1 MANRPRYWMAWQA
14 ITIISELMF
23 QSNMVY
29 RLYSYNA
36 YNYLFY
42 DFAMVQAGVLVD
54 LSPAD
59 QNTVYTDPQYGM
71 NNDQKMDYWVGAWLD
86 GQDSVPYN
94 LIVNHFAT
102 LGIDLTPTIMNNI
115 VGLNSML
122 GYICMN
128 VQVTI
133 LNSPTLGQKGTA
145 INPFMLTQIQWGSGK
160 VLDNPDITIANI
172 EPIASIGDFFFDTV
186 FTTQPEYAVYVALNG
201 GSESDL
207 LANTLSQ
214 TLLANDTSSYKTFLN
229 PDNMRMFYIYY
240 SEQAYNNI
248 ITRFGFDNNHQI
260 DMMYLYLEQMIDDFL
275 MFGGPSYMPTALG
288 MVAAKSLNNS
298 MSDLE
303 NYFPID
309 LTTRNLASD
318 FNQNQLDC

>member
-1 MANRPRYWMAWQA
+1 
-14 ITIISELMF
+14 
-23 QSNMVY
+23 
-29 RLYSYNA
+29 
-36 YNYLFY
+36 
-42 DFAMVQAGVLVD
+42 
-54 LSPAD
+54 
-59 QNTVYTDPQYGM
+59 
-71 NNDQKMDYWVGAWLD
+71 
-86 GQDSVPYN
+86 
-94 LIVNHFAT
+94 
-102 LGIDLTPTIMNNI
+102 
-115 VGLNSML
+115 
-122 GYICMN
+122 
-128 VQVTI
+128 
-133 LNSPTLGQKGTA
+133 
-145 INPFMLTQIQWGSGK
+145 MLTQIQWGSGK

-318 FNQNQLDC
+318 FNQNKLDC